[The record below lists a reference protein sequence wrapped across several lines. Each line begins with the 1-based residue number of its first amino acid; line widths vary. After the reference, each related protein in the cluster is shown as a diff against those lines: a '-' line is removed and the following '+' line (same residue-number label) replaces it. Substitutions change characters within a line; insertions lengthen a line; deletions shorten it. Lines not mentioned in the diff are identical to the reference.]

1 MSSIIRS
8 AFRDR
13 VKKPSSTHNSTVL
26 NQSMN
31 STMNT
36 GQKSLE
42 STVSA
47 GDSVLSKLSFS
58 KGYLHGLSSHFNRY
72 ELIKAAVDVSTRDVV
87 VPVRA
92 VGRRTYKSNILALE
106 TWLSENLASVSTER
120 VSPEAQRD
128 LEITIYCAIAA
139 GIAAQRPSLFN
150 VMSQVVDVLSNVSAG
165 ELDHTVANP
174 LLETQVDVKNLAARL
189 VELNDEISQYVT
201 SIETWE
207 KRLASRIQEFDL
219 LTAEILGLKS
229 HISNLKSLIIA
240 GE

>member
-1 MSSIIRS
+1 MSSVICS

-13 VKKPSSTHNSTVL
+13 TRKSSSTQDPTLARLSL
-26 NQSMN
+26 NT
-31 STMNT
+31 TMT
-36 GQKSLE
+36 ARQEPLDA
-42 STVSA
+42 TLSA
-47 GDSVLSKLSFS
+47 GDNVLSRLSFS

-72 ELIKAAVDVSTRDVV
+72 QLIKAAVDVSTNDVV

-128 LEITIYCAIAA
+128 LEVTIYCAIAA

-150 VMSQVVDVLSNVSAG
+150 VMSQVVDVLSHVSIG
-165 ELDHTVANP
+165 EADQLAANP

-189 VELNDEISQYVT
+189 VELNDEISRYVT

-207 KRLASRIQEFDL
+207 KRLANRIQEFDL

>member
-13 VKKPSSTHNSTVL
+13 VKKASSMQDSALTK
-26 NQSMN
+26 QSLN
-31 STMNT
+31 STMAAK
-36 GQKSLE
+36 QELLD
-42 STVSA
+42 STFSA
-47 GDSVLSKLSFS
+47 DNGVLSKLNFS

-72 ELIKAAVDVSTRDVV
+72 QLIKAAVDVSTGDVV

-165 ELDHTVANP
+165 EVDQAMANP

-189 VELNDEISQYVT
+189 VELNDEISQYIT

-207 KRLASRIQEFDL
+207 RRLAGRIQEFDL
-219 LTAEILGLKS
+219 LTAEILSLKS